1 MLRLAFRVMGDT
13 RGADATPPLD
23 GDPCA
28 PNPKPSPNPTGDPCA
43 VDLEPSRRHRQPRS
57 SSSGSSSA
65 GRNSTSASHSD
76 SPRCWLGEISS
87 EVSAALLSTCAQSG
101 DLDRAMELYE
111 RAFEQH
117 GRVLPQRPMSAL
129 LEGLIV
135 GGERAEALRLW
146 RAAAAL

>member
-13 RGADATPPLD
+13 RSADATPPLD
-23 GDPCA
+23 
-28 PNPKPSPNPTGDPCA
+28 GDPCA

-57 SSSGSSSA
+57 SSSSSSSA

-146 RAAAAL
+146 RAAAALTLTLILTPDPNS

>member
-28 PNPKPSPNPTGDPCA
+28 

-57 SSSGSSSA
+57 SSSGSAGRSSNSSSA
-65 GRNSTSASHSD
+65 PRSD

-101 DLDRAMELYE
+101 DLDRAMELY
-111 RAFEQH
+111 AQ
-117 GRVLPQRPMSAL
+117 LTL
-129 LEGLIV
+129 TLT
-135 GGERAEALRLW
+135 
-146 RAAAAL
+146 